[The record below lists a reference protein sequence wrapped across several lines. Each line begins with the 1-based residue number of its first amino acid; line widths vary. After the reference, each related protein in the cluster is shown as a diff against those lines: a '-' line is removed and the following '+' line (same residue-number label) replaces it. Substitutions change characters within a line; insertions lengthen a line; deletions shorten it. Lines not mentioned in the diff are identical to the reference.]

1 MFNTRSWQ
9 PTAEV
14 SDWLKERGFKREATV
29 GTSAAISEI
38 TQRAC
43 ICPPESRSTIVIVS
57 GNSDLFTCIESVLK
71 QDGWNVEVHSWKHQ
85 TLPKVLENLHC
96 KTNLLVNYLD
106 QYLARITYIK
116 YNGDFKFKN
125 DVPHN
130 FKQVV
135 LHMTPDPY
143 RDHYKWC
150 KALEDVIR
158 WPFQYHFQIGKTAET
173 DDLVLTFHTD
183 GNGESFDVD
192 NFLQSVNKCPPA
204 GMAMAEL
211 YYDND
216 KDSDNDDSDDDDE
229 RCPSHKFCCQYGVEC
244 YKVHTDEENKL
255 FEENGGVGLSTQE
268 GSVGNT
274 MKTGALK
281 KQRIELMD
289 CPVSDARKMV
299 ILNSIVQKEIILL
312 IGVYF
317 IALYSILATKLECG
331 WASLIIIIRIIIIRI
346 LVIVIIQLCHCH
358 ACRRTFVYT
367 LQKVVYIKA
376 FSVAISVEGQ
386 H

>member
-229 RCPSHKFCCQYGVEC
+229 RCPSAFKFCCQYGVEC

-255 FEENGGVGLSTQE
+255 FEENGGVGLSRRKVKLCWKHHE
-268 GSVGNT
+268 NRCPKEAKDCGLAHGEED
-274 MKTGALK
+274 ALCPNCK
-281 KQRIELMD
+281 KNGHFEFH
-289 CPVSDARKMV
+289 CPKRD
-299 ILNSIVQKEIILL
+299 
-312 IGVYF
+312 
-317 IALYSILATKLECG
+317 
-331 WASLIIIIRIIIIRI
+331 
-346 LVIVIIQLCHCH
+346 
-358 ACRRTFVYT
+358 
-367 LQKVVYIKA
+367 
-376 FSVAISVEGQ
+376 
-386 H
+386 

>member
-183 GNGESFDVD
+183 GNGEHPLTLCRPLVMVTVRNQVSCVTP
-192 NFLQSVNKCPPA
+192 L
-204 GMAMAEL
+204 G
-211 YYDND
+211 
-216 KDSDNDDSDDDDE
+216 
-229 RCPSHKFCCQYGVEC
+229 RVEIMG
-244 YKVHTDEENKL
+244 NIILKL
-255 FEENGGVGLSTQE
+255 E
-268 GSVGNT
+268 
-274 MKTGALK
+274 
-281 KQRIELMD
+281 I
-289 CPVSDARKMV
+289 PI
-299 ILNSIVQKEIILL
+299 ILNVGDTCQ
-312 IGVYF
+312 
-317 IALYSILATKLECG
+317 
-331 WASLIIIIRIIIIRI
+331 I
-346 LVIVIIQLCHCH
+346 LVKIVHQ
-358 ACRRTFVYT
+358 
-367 LQKVVYIKA
+367 
-376 FSVAISVEGQ
+376 
-386 H
+386 